1 MTAKILDGKA
11 IAKQEQDLIAKEVKA
26 RIQKGQRAPGLAVIL
41 VGLDHASQL
50 YVQKKRYA
58 CQEIGFHSQAFDLP
72 ADISEKE
79 LLNKIEELNQS
90 ELIDGIL
97 VQLPLPPHIS
107 TEKVIEAIAPHK
119 DVDGFHPYNLG
130 KLAQNQPGLRPCT
143 PVGIVTLLSHTDVK
157 LQGASVCMI
166 GASRIVGRP
175 MALELLNQDATV
187 TICHRYTRDLANQ
200 VKQADIVIVAAG
212 SPMLIQGNWIKKGA
226 VVIDVGI
233 NRLESGQI
241 VGDVDFEQAKLR
253 ASWITPVPGGV
264 GPMTVVSL
272 LKNTLL
278 AAKLHTR

>member
-11 IAKQEQDLIAKEVKA
+11 IAKQEQALIAKEVKA
-26 RIQKGQRAPGLAVIL
+26 RTQRGQRAPGLAVIL

-50 YVQKKRYA
+50 YVQKKRHA
-58 CQEIGFHSQAFDLP
+58 CEEIGFHSQAFDLP
-72 ADISEKE
+72 ADISEKA
-79 LLNKIEELNQS
+79 LLNKIEELNHS
-90 ELIDGIL
+90 DLIDGIL
-97 VQLPLPPHIS
+97 VQLPLPSHIS
-107 TEKVIEAIAPHK
+107 TEKVIETIAPHK

-143 PVGIVTLLSHTDVK
+143 PVGIVTLLSHTDIK
-157 LQGASVCMI
+157 LQGASVCMV

-212 SPMLIQGNWIKKGA
+212 SPMLIRGDWIKEGA
-226 VVIDVGI
+226 VIIDVGI
-233 NRLESGQI
+233 NRLDSGKI

-264 GPMTVVSL
+264 GPMTVASL

-278 AAKLHTR
+278 AAKLHTG